1 VAEELVDLV
10 DSEGISHI
18 FGIPRSEVKLRK
30 EEFLAQ
36 GLYQPIVI
44 VVVADDED
52 RIVAQVR
59 GKAKGDDG
67 SDEVD
72 LVCGVISSGE
82 DWETAARREARE
94 EIGVELSQLT
104 FVEQRVNVYQ
114 RHRTLAVARP
124 VGEPFAVDKDEVAS
138 VFAASLDELR
148 DLESTD
154 TSFVNGFFG
163 DVELALAKIQEQNA

>member
-1 VAEELVDLV
+1 MEELVDLV
-10 DSEGISHI
+10 DAEGVARV
-18 FGIPRSEVKLRK
+18 FGVPRSEVKLRK

-52 RIVAQVR
+52 RIIAQVR

-72 LVCGVISSGE
+72 LVCGVISAGE

-94 EIGVELSQLT
+94 EIGVELSQLI
-104 FVEQRVNVYQ
+104 FVEQRVNGYK
-114 RHRTLAVARP
+114 RHRTLAAARS
-124 VGEPFAVDKDEVAS
+124 VGEPFVVDENEVAK
-138 VFAASLDELR
+138 VFSASLDELR
-148 DLESTD
+148 GLANTD
-154 TSFVNGFFG
+154 TSFVGGFFR
-163 DVELALAKIQEQNA
+163 DVELALTKIQERYA